1 LWRRQAHWPALVC
14 VERVTG
20 LIFVANCATAAIAG
34 DAKGYVFRTTRS
46 KTGILT
52 GNPMTQ
58 SDVYRMIRRRT
69 FAAGIKMPVGNHSF
83 RATGITQYLKKW
95 RPP

>member
-1 LWRRQAHWPALVC
+1 
-14 VERVTG
+14 
-20 LIFVANCATAAIAG
+20 
-34 DAKGYVFRTTRS
+34 
-46 KTGILT
+46 
-52 GNPMTQ
+52 MTQ